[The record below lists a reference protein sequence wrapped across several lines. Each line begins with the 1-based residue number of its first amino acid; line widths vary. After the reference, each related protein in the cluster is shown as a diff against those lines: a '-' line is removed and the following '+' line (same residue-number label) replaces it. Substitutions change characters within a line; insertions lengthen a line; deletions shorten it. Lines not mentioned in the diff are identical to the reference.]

1 MRVKVD
7 FEQKLRE
14 RAAVIANTVISQQA
28 FYSSPDC
35 SYNQKQLLET
45 MVGAALWYLPQSNK
59 MWTGCISIGA
69 VKEFVN
75 SSKPKSVKL
84 TKDHH
89 YPRKV
94 SAAEL
99 FSLDWKEIEDP
110 VAEVYN
116 RYVERYGQYNYVL
129 PLENKQLVKYQ
140 KTNTFTSPEESYRQ
154 AGIELVSLTTEQLW
168 DLRTGNRSLAAE
180 LIVTRAS
187 LKL

>member
-1 MRVKVD
+1 MASKVD

-28 FYSSPDC
+28 FYSSSDC
-35 SYNQKQLLET
+35 SHNQRQLLET

-59 MWTGCISIGA
+59 MWTGCISVGA
-69 VKEFVN
+69 VKEFIA
-75 SSKPKSVKL
+75 SDEPKSVKL

-99 FSLDWKEIEDP
+99 FAVDWQHIDDP
-110 VAEVYN
+110 VTEVYD
-116 RYVERYGQYNYVL
+116 RYVEKYGQYNYVL

-140 KTNTFTSPEESYRQ
+140 KTGTFVSPQESYRQ
-154 AGIELVSLTTEQLW
+154 AGIKLAFLTEHQLK
-168 DLRTGNRSLAAE
+168 DLRTGDKSLASD
-180 LIVTRAS
+180 LLAS
-187 LKL
+187 CAP

>member
-1 MRVKVD
+1 MRAKID

-14 RAAVIANTVISQQA
+14 RAAVIANTVISQQD

-45 MVGAALWYLPQSNK
+45 MVGAALWYLPQSNEL
-59 MWTGCISIGA
+59 WTGCISVGA

-75 SSKPKSVKL
+75 SSEPKSVKL

-99 FSLDWKEIEDP
+99 FSLDWRKIENP
-110 VAEVYN
+110 VAEVHN

-129 PLENKQLVKYQ
+129 PLENKKLVKYQ
-140 KTNTFTSPEESYRQ
+140 KTNTFISPEESYRQ
-154 AGIELVSLTTEQLW
+154 AGIKLLHLTAEQLS
-168 DLRTGNRSLAAE
+168 DLRTGNRYLAAE
-180 LIVTRAS
+180 LIVTHTS
-187 LKL
+187 